1 MNSFDLDEILKLFG
15 RQIHICE
22 IIPTNISVPK
32 RLEIKGNLHPKIA
45 KDILKDYIPI
55 KDEWEYRQDKRIKR
69 MKITRRYI
77 F

>member
-1 MNSFDLDEILKLFG
+1 MNSYDLDEILKLFG

-22 IIPTNISVPK
+22 IMPANPFKPK
-32 RLEIKGNLHPKIA
+32 SYKIKGSLHPKIA

-55 KDEWEYRQDKRIKR
+55 KDEWEYKQDKRIKR
-69 MKITRRYI
+69 WKITTRYI